1 MTFDYGWLDVDNIK
15 FTAKD
20 VNMSSKY
27 EPPTS
32 SASAPASSGSVAPAS
47 NGSTTPANNGTNNG
61 SGNEAPAA
69 IGNIHMSLSTMD
81 MQVFDVQGRSLG
93 RVRVDAGA
101 SLEESLFAKFHKS
114 GIYLVKQGSRMMK
127 VRVIR

>member
-1 MTFDYGWLDVDNIK
+1 
-15 FTAKD
+15 
-20 VNMSSKY
+20 MSSKY

-47 NGSTTPANNGTNNG
+47 NGSTTPASNGSNPANNGA
-61 SGNEAPAA
+61 GNEAPEA

-81 MQVFDVQGRSLG
+81 MQVFDVQGRNLG
-93 RVRVDAGA
+93 RVRVNAGA
-101 SLEESLFAKFHKS
+101 SLEETLFAKFHKS
-114 GIYLVKQGSRMMK
+114 GIYLVKQGSQLTK